1 MIANFYI
8 VVCNVSEIIM
18 YFYVVGEDFTTL
30 TGKDVI
36 TAVSDKRDEVLVD
49 ILIHDDLLDEDT
61 ECFTAD
67 LVGLYS
73 ELPEC
78 INSSTVC
85 ILGIQTVLCTFEEA
99 EYFVYES
106 SGYVT
111 LKLNSSRPYPTNFD
125 VEVDTIYGIGN
136 ASGK

>member
-1 MIANFYI
+1 
-8 VVCNVSEIIM
+8 M

-30 TGKDVI
+30 TGKEVI
-36 TAVSDKRDEVLVD
+36 TAVSNKEGEVLVD

-85 ILGIQTVLCTFEEA
+85 ILNIRKVFCNFEES

-106 SGYVT
+106 SGRVT
-111 LKLNSSRPYPTNFD
+111 LKLNSSRPNPENFD
-125 VEVDTIYGIGN
+125 VQVTTIYGIGN

>member
-1 MIANFYI
+1 MKLL
-8 VVCNVSEIIM
+8 C
-18 YFYVVGEDFTTL
+18 FYVVGEDFTTL
-30 TGKDVI
+30 TGKEVI
-36 TAVSDKRDEVLVD
+36 TAVSDKGGKVLVD

-85 ILGIQTVLCTFEEA
+85 ILGTQTVFCSFDES

-106 SGYVT
+106 SGNVT
-111 LKLNSSRPYPTNFD
+111 LKLNSSRTYPTNFD
-125 VEVDTIYGIGN
+125 VQVTTIYGIGN